1 MMIGEVPRRD
11 EGGNNGRSSSS
22 AASVGGR
29 WGGRGAPAEEC
40 RLVVARRPTSDDA
53 ACVEIARGR
62 GRGGGAL
69 AAGGDPSRC
78 AGCGGPG
85 LVRRDGSTGCA
96 VCRDIP
102 GVESG
107 GEEGRRRRGSTTA
120 GGGDG
125 CPGTPAP
132 SAGSAAAAPASPSN
146 IGTNL
151 SPRPSSAS
159 ASIQKVPPST
169 SSTTCDLTRSPSIVS
184 NEGPSGEDFAR
195 LQDWIQ
201 EQRAEETESQISIT
215 IPPEES
221 RATHQALPSAPDP
234 DRAELLIVTGRCIE
248 SGDKGPR
255 SCLADLTRSPSIMSS
270 ECHLD
275 GDFAKLQGQTQVEKS
290 VPTPAD
296 ESQGLE
302 ISPIVPVKES
312 HATDQTTPSAADHD
326 PAEQEIATSIS
337 IESGGIDPHNN
348 LAEVQDQHYKV
359 VVRLGENESM
369 PDNSTPI
376 YLAALQCQIEVELAR
391 ENGLE
396 THATDQTTPSA
407 ADHDPAEQE
416 IATSISI
423 ESGGIDPHNNLAE
436 VQDQHYKV
444 VVRLGE
450 NESMPDNSTPIY
462 LAALQCQIEV
472 ELAKENGFETSLV
485 SQSSEEGVVSATSII
500 GTNLLPNSSLSS
512 ESALEVPSFTS
523 STYDLT
529 KTPPVKSNKCVS
541 DDTEVDFSQ
550 LQGHPQEEHAT
561 GLEKSV
567 PIPADESQATNQ
579 ATPPASDQDLAEQ
592 EIVTSQCIKSGDRD
606 PPINLAKLQ
615 DQVNKVVERLSGN
628 ESSPKISLASL
639 AKLQCQIEAELARAK
654 ESQAALRFVTQS
666 NQFAATGNFSQDELM
681 AEPSRAEKDRIS
693 LDDIVERTNFAENA
707 SLDDCA
713 LGTCISDEFLVASL
727 SHAYS
732 ISQQEVDGTCRS
744 FLANMPFDVDV
755 FHISKVPKFDPSKVA
770 LSRNSQNLKGSGPSP
785 PPFSGRN
792 LSECNHS
799 IYCCGG
805 LAAILGLNLA
815 TQTQT
820 QQPKDDEDNDDG
832 ETIATGEWTAYTLHT
847 MDDSMSMWHHMRS
860 MWCHINIDE
869 MISTSLIGK
878 FFSFCFDFGA
888 EDDVNSIVET
898 SIQGRIRTKEQACP
912 QQPQYINRSK
922 IIVTSHSRRL
932 SSSALEGEPCLSEA
946 TTTTSTTPHH
956 NHKNPPVCDHHAGS
970 KNENDNDNGINGP
983 TPKLANTT
991 EKTIIP
997 HNFSPHLLRGTRRRY
1012 PLRLRHRQRHRRTSH
1027 VVPKL
1032 AATS

>member
-1 MMIGEVPRRD
+1 M
-11 EGGNNGRSSSS
+11 
-22 AASVGGR
+22 
-29 WGGRGAPAEEC
+29 
-40 RLVVARRPTSDDA
+40 
-53 ACVEIARGR
+53 
-62 GRGGGAL
+62 
-69 AAGGDPSRC
+69 
-78 AGCGGPG
+78 
-85 LVRRDGSTGCA
+85 
-96 VCRDIP
+96 
-102 GVESG
+102 
-107 GEEGRRRRGSTTA
+107 
-120 GGGDG
+120 
-125 CPGTPAP
+125 
-132 SAGSAAAAPASPSN
+132 SN
-146 IGTNL
+146 
-151 SPRPSSAS
+151 
-159 ASIQKVPPST
+159 
-169 SSTTCDLTRSPSIVS
+169 
-184 NEGPSGEDFAR
+184 
-195 LQDWIQ
+195 
-201 EQRAEETESQISIT
+201 
-215 IPPEES
+215 
-221 RATHQALPSAPDP
+221 
-234 DRAELLIVTGRCIE
+234 
-248 SGDKGPR
+248 
-255 SCLADLTRSPSIMSS
+255 

-275 GDFAKLQGQTQVEKS
+275 GDFAKLQGQTPVE
-290 VPTPAD
+290 
-296 ESQGLE
+296 
-302 ISPIVPVKES
+302 ES
-312 HATDQTTPSAADHD
+312 HATDETTPSAADHD
-326 PAEQEIATSIS
+326 PAEQEIATSLRIG
-337 IESGGIDPHNN
+337 SGDIDPHNN

-359 VVRLGENESM
+359 VVRLGENESL
-369 PDNSTPI
+369 PDSSTPI
-376 YLAALQCQIEVELAR
+376 CLAALQCQIEVELAR
-391 ENGLE
+391 ENG
-396 THATDQTTPSA
+396 
-407 ADHDPAEQE
+407 
-416 IATSISI
+416 
-423 ESGGIDPHNNLAE
+423 
-436 VQDQHYKV
+436 
-444 VVRLGE
+444 
-450 NESMPDNSTPIY
+450 
-462 LAALQCQIEV
+462 
-472 ELAKENGFETSLV
+472 FETSIV

-523 STYDLT
+523 STCDLT
-529 KTPPVKSNKCVS
+529 KTPSVKSNKCAS

-579 ATPPASDQDLAEQ
+579 ATPPASDQNLAEQ

-666 NQFAATGNFSQDELM
+666 NQFAATGNFSRDELI

-707 SLDDCA
+707 SLDDCV

-732 ISQQEVDGTCRS
+732 ISQQEVEGTCQS

-770 LSRNSQNLKGSGPSP
+770 QSRNSQNLKGSGPSP
-785 PPFSGRN
+785 PPFSGQN
-792 LSECNHS
+792 HSECNPAPSWNS

-815 TQTQT
+815 TQTQS

-832 ETIATGEWTAYTLHT
+832 ETILTGEWTAHTLHT

-869 MISTSLIGK
+869 MISTSLVGK

-898 SIQGRIRTKEQACP
+898 SIRRRIRTKEQACP
-912 QQPQYINRSK
+912 QQHQYINRSK

-946 TTTTSTTPHH
+946 TTTTSTTPRR
-956 NHKNPPVCDHHAGS
+956 NHKNPPVRDYHHAGS
-970 KNENDNDNGINGP
+970 KNQNDNDNGINGP
-983 TPKLANTT
+983 TPKLAITT

-997 HNFSPHLLRGTRRRY
+997 HNCSPHLLRGTRRRY

-1027 VVPKL
+1027 VLPKL

>member
-1 MMIGEVPRRD
+1 
-11 EGGNNGRSSSS
+11 
-22 AASVGGR
+22 
-29 WGGRGAPAEEC
+29 
-40 RLVVARRPTSDDA
+40 
-53 ACVEIARGR
+53 
-62 GRGGGAL
+62 
-69 AAGGDPSRC
+69 
-78 AGCGGPG
+78 
-85 LVRRDGSTGCA
+85 
-96 VCRDIP
+96 
-102 GVESG
+102 
-107 GEEGRRRRGSTTA
+107 
-120 GGGDG
+120 
-125 CPGTPAP
+125 
-132 SAGSAAAAPASPSN
+132 
-146 IGTNL
+146 
-151 SPRPSSAS
+151 
-159 ASIQKVPPST
+159 
-169 SSTTCDLTRSPSIVS
+169 
-184 NEGPSGEDFAR
+184 
-195 LQDWIQ
+195 
-201 EQRAEETESQISIT
+201 
-215 IPPEES
+215 
-221 RATHQALPSAPDP
+221 
-234 DRAELLIVTGRCIE
+234 
-248 SGDKGPR
+248 
-255 SCLADLTRSPSIMSS
+255 MSS

-376 YLAALQCQIEVELAR
+376 YLAALQCQIEVELA
-391 ENGLE
+391 
-396 THATDQTTPSA
+396 
-407 ADHDPAEQE
+407 
-416 IATSISI
+416 
-423 ESGGIDPHNNLAE
+423 
-436 VQDQHYKV
+436 
-444 VVRLGE
+444 
-450 NESMPDNSTPIY
+450 
-462 LAALQCQIEV
+462 
-472 ELAKENGFETSLV
+472 KENGFETSLV

-512 ESALEVPSFTS
+512 ESAMEVPSFTS

-529 KTPPVKSNKCVS
+529 KTPSVKSNKCAS
-541 DDTEVDFSQ
+541 DDTDVDFSQ

-579 ATPPASDQDLAEQ
+579 ALAEQ

-615 DQVNKVVERLSGN
+615 DQVNKVVERLSAN

-666 NQFAATGNFSQDELM
+666 NQFAATGNFSRDELM

-693 LDDIVERTNFAENA
+693 LDDIVERTNFTENA

-770 LSRNSQNLKGSGPSP
+770 LSQNSQNLKGSGPSP
-785 PPFSGRN
+785 PPFCGRN
-792 LSECNHS
+792 LSECNPAPSWNS

-832 ETIATGEWTAYTLHT
+832 ETIATGEWTAYTFHT

-869 MISTSLIGK
+869 MISTSLIEK

-946 TTTTSTTPHH
+946 TTTTSTTPRH
-956 NHKNPPVCDHHAGS
+956 NQKNPPVCDHHAGS

-983 TPKLANTT
+983 TLKLANTT

-997 HNFSPHLLRGTRRRY
+997 HNCSPHLLRGTRRRY

-1032 AATS
+1032 AATSKSPGVPQ